1 MNDLSIKINSMRTDV
16 NEVNNSLSNDKLR
29 KVQDDIDSL
38 DQKVS
43 DNSRKLDSINDDVT
57 VLKSEVK
64 NLEEKVK
71 WYQYS
76 SISYCYLHNHSMFH
90 LS

>member
-16 NEVNNSLSNDKLR
+16 NEVNNSISNDKLR

-71 WYQYS
+71 
-76 SISYCYLHNHSMFH
+76 
-90 LS
+90 

>member
-1 MNDLSIKINSMRTDV
+1 MRTDV
-16 NEVNNSLSNDKLR
+16 NEVNNSISNDKLK

-43 DNSRKLDSINDDVT
+43 DNSRQLDKVADDVT
-57 VLKSEVK
+57 VLKSEFK

-71 WYQYS
+71 
-76 SISYCYLHNHSMFH
+76 
-90 LS
+90 